1 MLSEMLKSLERL
13 SLIEAKETSMKLPND
28 PLTWVIQNPHA
39 PVILENLRDGKPHS
53 PVEVRKSA
61 DIHPESFR
69 LALHGLELYDLVWM
83 RAAKGAKW
91 EKHTRGRSI
100 RIAVELSPKGARMLQ
115 FLDKFRALVRTSAP
129 DLSRATTARWL
140 EA

>member
-1 MLSEMLKSLERL
+1 
-13 SLIEAKETSMKLPND
+13 MKLPED

-39 PVILENLRDGKPHS
+39 PVILENLRDGGPHD
-53 PVEVRKSA
+53 PLEVRKGSN
-61 DIHPESFR
+61 IHPESFR
-69 LALHGLELYDLVWM
+69 LALHGLELYDLVWV

-91 EKHTRGRSI
+91 EKHPRGRSI
-100 RIAVELSPKGARMLQ
+100 RVAVELSPKGAGMLQ

-129 DLSRATTARWL
+129 HLPRATAERWL

>member
-1 MLSEMLKSLERL
+1 MA
-13 SLIEAKETSMKLPND
+13 EAKEPTMKLPDD

-39 PVILENLRDGKPHS
+39 PVILENLRDGKPHD
-53 PVEVRKSA
+53 PVEVRRSA

-83 RAAKGAKW
+83 RAAKGARW
-91 EKHTRGRSI
+91 AKHPRGRSI
-100 RIAVELSPKGARMLQ
+100 RVAVELSPKGTRMLQ
-115 FLDKFRALVRTSAP
+115 FLDQFSALVRRSAP
-129 DLSRATTARWL
+129 DLPRATTARWL